1 MFHDASVGNSINIVL
16 VRIVIMEE
24 NDVSIYADKLKG
36 QGHGILNQNND
47 HQFFISVHRFR

>member
-24 NDVSIYADKLKG
+24 NDVSIYTGMLKG
-36 QGHGILNQNND
+36 QGLDIQTQISNN
-47 HQFFISVHRFR
+47 HLSV

>member
-36 QGHGILNQNND
+36 QGHGILTRNNN
-47 HQFFISVHRFR
+47 HQLSV